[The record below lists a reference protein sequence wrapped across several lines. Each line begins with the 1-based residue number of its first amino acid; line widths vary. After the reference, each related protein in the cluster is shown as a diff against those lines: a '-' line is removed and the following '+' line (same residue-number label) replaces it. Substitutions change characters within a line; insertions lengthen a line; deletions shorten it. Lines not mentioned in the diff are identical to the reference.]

1 MSRKAEV
8 QRKTNETDVFITID
22 MDGTGKSICG
32 SGNGFLDH
40 MLTLFSKHG
49 LFDLSLKCLG
59 DVEIDFHHSVE
70 DIGITL
76 GQAVRE
82 ALGDKRGIRRYAHN
96 YIPMDEALIRVCL
109 DLSGRSTL
117 VYEENL
123 RDRMI
128 SNFEVDLCYDFLK
141 GFCDNAGANLHVD
154 ILKARNSH
162 HAIEGIFK
170 GLGRTLRDAIELDPR
185 ALDSIPST
193 KGSLEG

>member
-1 MSRKAEV
+1 
-8 QRKTNETDVFITID
+8 
-22 MDGTGKSICG
+22 
-32 SGNGFLDH
+32 
-40 MLTLFSKHG
+40 
-49 LFDLSLKCLG
+49 
-59 DVEIDFHHSVE
+59 
-70 DIGITL
+70 
-76 GQAVRE
+76 
-82 ALGDKRGIRRYAHN
+82 
-96 YIPMDEALIRVCL
+96 MDEALIRVCL

-128 SNFEVDLCYDFLK
+128 SDFEVDLTYDFLK

-185 ALDSIPST
+185 ALNSIPST
-193 KGSLEG
+193 KGTLQG